1 MSNIIFLRD
10 IAKSLERTAVRVRS
24 IAPSFTQAEQDRLD
38 KCVSTLRATATRVR
52 NQLNDIESVG
62 WEHDYQE

>member
-1 MSNIIFLRD
+1 VSNIIFLRD
-10 IAKSLERTAVRVRS
+10 IAKSLERTAARIRG
-24 IAPSFTQAEQDRLD
+24 IAPGFTRAEQDRLV
-38 KCVSTLRATATRVR
+38 KCARMLHATANQVR